1 MVNKVR
7 FVHGKVRVGRENLV
21 KLSQDLQ
28 FISILKKLPKF
39 FYDYQK
45 ETAQWYA
52 QYDSV
57 YQNDKSGPQWMPHM
71 GTF

>member
-45 ETAQWYA
+45 ETAQ
-52 QYDSV
+52 
-57 YQNDKSGPQWMPHM
+57 
-71 GTF
+71 